1 MKTSATTVNCVV
13 KSNEAKNN
21 EVKISE
27 INNNMTSDNA
37 MDSAQKDENN
47 AANDPAVRQVPSPRQ
62 LKHELALSDEL
73 VMQIDQQRQQ
83 VRDVL
88 NGQDDRL
95 LIVTGPCSLHDE
107 KAALDYGKRLAQL
120 NEKLS
125 DKLLIVMRAYVE
137 KPRTNIGWKGL
148 AYDPQRDGR
157 GNMEQGLQ
165 RSRQLMIDL
174 AKLGLPL
181 ATEALN
187 PLTMLYLDDLVS
199 WTAIGARTA
208 ESQTHREMVSH
219 LPMPVGIKNGTD
231 GSASTAVNA
240 MISARHSHHT
250 LGLDVDGQIAMLDTP
265 GNPDTHLVLR
275 GGKALDGTA
284 LTNYDASSIAESLT
298 TLAAGGVN
306 AKVMVD
312 CSHDNAEKRHLRQI
326 DIAKQVV
333 AQRAG
338 SAEGKGQG
346 NKGIVGLMLES
357 FIEEGK
363 QGMDGEGGDGQLTY
377 GKSITDA
384 CISWNQ
390 TEELLNELHQMM

>member
-1 MKTSATTVNCVV
+1 MKPTVNTMEPTQ
-13 KSNEAKNN
+13 NGNDRQN
-21 EVKISE
+21 
-27 INNNMTSDNA
+27 TRD
-37 MDSAQKDENN
+37 QENSP
-47 AANDPAVRQVPSPRQ
+47 AANDPAVRQVCTPRE
-62 LKHELALSDEL
+62 LKHQLTLSDAL
-73 VMQIDQQRQQ
+73 VLQIEQQRQQ

-88 NGQDDRL
+88 NGDDERL

-107 KAALDYGKRLAQL
+107 QAALDYGKRLAAL
-120 NEKLS
+120 NEQLS

-157 GNMEQGLQ
+157 GNMEQGIS
-165 RSRQLMIDL
+165 RSRRLMIQL
-174 AKLGLPL
+174 AELGLPL

-187 PLTMLYLDDLVS
+187 PLTMLYLDDLIS

-231 GSASTAVNA
+231 GSATTAVNA

-275 GGKALDGTA
+275 GGKNIEGNTI
-284 LTNYDASSIAESLT
+284 TNYDAASIAASLA

-306 AKVMVD
+306 ARVMVD
-312 CSHDNAEKRHLRQI
+312 CSHDNAEKQHLRQI
-326 DIAKQVV
+326 EIAKQVV
-333 AQRAG
+333 SQRA
-338 SAEGKGQG
+338 AG
-346 NKGIVGLMLES
+346 NKAIIGLMLES
-357 FIEEGK
+357 FLEEGK
-363 QGMDGEGGDGQLTY
+363 QGMDGEKGDGQLTY
-377 GKSITDA
+377 GKSITDP
-384 CISWNQ
+384 CISWGQ
-390 TEELLNELHQMM
+390 TENLLRELHDTLK

>member
-1 MKTSATTVNCVV
+1 MTTSVTTLNQT
-13 KSNEAKNN
+13 NN
-21 EVKISE
+21 QTADKQQTEKL
-27 INNNMTSDNA
+27 
-37 MDSAQKDENN
+37 
-47 AANDPAVRQVPSPRQ
+47 AANDPAVRQVRTPRE
-62 LKHELALSDEL
+62 LKQQLALTDEL
-73 VMQIDQQRQQ
+73 VLQIDQQRQQ

-88 NGQDDRL
+88 NGDDDRL

-107 KAALDYGKRLAQL
+107 EAALDYGKRLAEL
-120 NEKLS
+120 NEQLS

-137 KPRTNIGWKGL
+137 KPRTHIGWKGL
-148 AYDPQRDGR
+148 AYDPERDGR
-157 GNMEQGLQ
+157 GNMEQGVT
-165 RSRQLMIDL
+165 RSRQLMIQL
-174 AKLGLPL
+174 AELGLPL

-231 GSASTAVNA
+231 GSATTAVNA

-275 GGKALDGTA
+275 GGKNIQGQTI
-284 LTNYDASSIAESLT
+284 TNYDAESIAASLT

-312 CSHDNAEKRHLRQI
+312 CSHDNAEKQHLRQI
-326 DIAKQVV
+326 DIAKEVV

-338 SAEGKGQG
+338 LENKPG
-346 NKGIVGLMLES
+346 NKAIIGLMLES
-357 FIEEGK
+357 FLEEGK
-363 QGMDGEGGDGQLTY
+363 QGMDGERGDGQLTY
-377 GKSITDA
+377 GKSITDP
-384 CISWNQ
+384 CISWGQ
-390 TEELLNELHQMM
+390 TESLLNELHKML

>member
-1 MKTSATTVNCVV
+1 MKPTVNTMEPTQ
-13 KSNEAKNN
+13 NGNDRQNTRNQKN
-21 EVKISE
+21 SP
-27 INNNMTSDNA
+27 
-37 MDSAQKDENN
+37 
-47 AANDPAVRQVPSPRQ
+47 AANDPAVRQLCTPRE
-62 LKHELALSDEL
+62 LKHQLTLSDAL
-73 VMQIDQQRQQ
+73 VLQIEQQRQQ

-88 NGQDDRL
+88 NGDDERL

-107 KAALDYGKRLAQL
+107 QAALDYGKRLAAL
-120 NEKLS
+120 NEQLS

-157 GNMEQGLQ
+157 GNMEQGIS
-165 RSRQLMIDL
+165 RSRRLMIQL
-174 AKLGLPL
+174 AELGLPL

-187 PLTMLYLDDLVS
+187 PLTMLYLDDLIS

-231 GSASTAVNA
+231 GSATTAVNA

-275 GGKALDGTA
+275 GGKNIEGNTI
-284 LTNYDASSIAESLT
+284 TNYDAASIAASLA

-312 CSHDNAEKRHLRQI
+312 CSHDNAEKQHLRQI
-326 DIAKQVV
+326 EIAKEVV
-333 AQRAG
+333 SQRA
-338 SAEGKGQG
+338 AG
-346 NKGIVGLMLES
+346 NKAIIGLMLES
-357 FIEEGK
+357 FLEEGK
-363 QGMDGEGGDGQLTY
+363 QGMAGEKGDGQLTY
-377 GKSITDA
+377 GKSITDP
-384 CISWNQ
+384 CISWGQ
-390 TEELLNELHQMM
+390 TENLLCELHDTLK

>member
-1 MKTSATTVNCVV
+1 MKPTVNTMEPTQ
-13 KSNEAKNN
+13 NGNDRQN
-21 EVKISE
+21 TR
-27 INNNMTSDNA
+27 N
-37 MDSAQKDENN
+37 QENSP
-47 AANDPAVRQVPSPRQ
+47 AANDPAVRQLCTPRE
-62 LKHELALSDEL
+62 LKHQLTLSDAL
-73 VMQIDQQRQQ
+73 VLQIEQQRQQ

-88 NGQDDRL
+88 NGDDERL

-107 KAALDYGKRLAQL
+107 QAALDYGKRLAAL
-120 NEKLS
+120 NEQLS

-157 GNMEQGLQ
+157 GNMEQGIS
-165 RSRQLMIDL
+165 RSRRLMIQL
-174 AKLGLPL
+174 AELGLPL

-187 PLTMLYLDDLVS
+187 PLTMLYLDDLIS

-231 GSASTAVNA
+231 GSATTAVNA

-275 GGKALDGTA
+275 GGKNIEGNTI
-284 LTNYDASSIAESLT
+284 TNYDAASIAASLA

-306 AKVMVD
+306 ARVMVD
-312 CSHDNAEKRHLRQI
+312 CSHDNAEKQHLRQI
-326 DIAKQVV
+326 EIAKQVV
-333 AQRAG
+333 SQRA
-338 SAEGKGQG
+338 AG
-346 NKGIVGLMLES
+346 NKAIIGLMLES
-357 FIEEGK
+357 FLEEGK
-363 QGMDGEGGDGQLTY
+363 QGMAGEKGDGQLTY
-377 GKSITDA
+377 GKSITDP
-384 CISWNQ
+384 CISWGQ
-390 TEELLNELHQMM
+390 TESLLKKLHLLL

>member
-1 MKTSATTVNCVV
+1 MTTSVTTLNQT
-13 KSNEAKNN
+13 NN
-21 EVKISE
+21 QTADKQQ
-27 INNNMTSDNA
+27 T
-37 MDSAQKDENN
+37 ENL
-47 AANDPAVRQVPSPRQ
+47 AANDPAVRQVRTPRELKQQ
-62 LKHELALSDEL
+62 LALTDELAL
-73 VMQIDQQRQQ
+73 QIDQQRQQ

-88 NGQDDRL
+88 NGDDDRL

-107 KAALDYGKRLAQL
+107 EAALDYGKRLAAL
-120 NEKLS
+120 NEQLS

-137 KPRTNIGWKGL
+137 KPRTHIGWKGL
-148 AYDPQRDGR
+148 AYDPERDGR
-157 GNMEQGLQ
+157 GNMEQGVT
-165 RSRQLMIDL
+165 RSRQLMIQL
-174 AKLGLPL
+174 AELGLPL

-231 GSASTAVNA
+231 GSATTAVNA

-275 GGKALDGTA
+275 GGKNIQGQTI
-284 LTNYDASSIAESLT
+284 TNYDAESIAASLT

-312 CSHDNAEKRHLRQI
+312 CSHDNAEKQHLRQI
-326 DIAKQVV
+326 DIAKEVV
-333 AQRAG
+333 SQRAG
-338 SAEGKGQG
+338 LENKQG
-346 NKGIVGLMLES
+346 NKAIIGLMLES
-357 FIEEGK
+357 FLEEGR
-363 QGMDGEGGDGQLTY
+363 QGMDGESGDGQLTY
-377 GKSITDA
+377 GKSITDP
-384 CISWNQ
+384 CISWGQ
-390 TEELLNELHQMM
+390 TAELLTDLYNLL